1 MIRYTEKM
9 LRGLLRALDAGKD
22 QQLDDEEILSPEW
35 TQEVIERA
43 YALHLKSHGD
53 EAARREL
60 ESMRRI
66 GIIIEAVREGH
77 GMSRRDF
84 AVKLGEHPSFVPLL
98 ENGFVSLKELN
109 PRIRDRLG
117 PALDLP
123 GEIVDLL
130 FEEA

>member
-1 MIRYTEKM
+1 MIRYTE
-9 LRGLLRALDAGKD
+9 
-22 QQLDDEEILSPEW
+22 EILPPEW

-53 EAARREL
+53 EADRREL

-66 GIIIEAVREGH
+66 GIIIEAVREGQRI
-77 GMSRRDF
+77 SPRDF
-84 AVKLGEHPSFVPLL
+84 AARLGVDPSFVPLL

-109 PRIRDRLG
+109 PTIRDRLA

-123 GEIVDLL
+123 REIIDLL